1 MNYQSICLLYIFLLI
16 KKKEKKKTEKKET
29 LLRLIDF
36 FFGKNTIFI
45 LLEKEIYIYIFRLL

>member
-16 KKKEKKKTEKKET
+16 KKREKKNGKKET